1 MLSKGVHMKESKYNV
16 FVEHEGQHLI
26 FNSRTTATAALDKPA
41 MDILDEVRQG
51 AEVERTDLVKAM
63 EKAGFL
69 VDDCIDELQQLEVRY
84 NLGKYE
90 KTGLDLI
97 VAPTMSCN
105 FACPYCYED
114 PKSGIMSEE
123 IQDKIISLVED
134 FAKNGQKIKIT
145 WFGGEPLLAKN
156 VIYRMSEKFIEIC
169 ENNKVE
175 YDANI
180 ITNGYLMDEA
190 TVLKLKEY
198 RVTEVQITIDG
209 LPATH
214 NQKRRLKNNSGEPTF
229 DRIVENVMLAKKHG
243 IAPTVRINT
252 DKQIQRELKELVE
265 LMIEKGL
272 GEDLYLGY
280 LEGNTDSCKGYAA
293 NCISYEEFAKTYLD
307 YEKLLLSKN
316 IKPGYPLLHHTYCGA
331 DYLYSYVI
339 EPSGNMYKCWNEV
352 GIEKYSIGNI
362 GTCENYEQLI
372 KNPIQSC
379 TKFMTWSPFSFEKCR
394 ECSYLPICAGGCPY
408 NGQRAGE
415 PVCDRWKYV
424 LEDYIKLTCD
434 AS

>member
-1 MLSKGVHMKESKYNV
+1 MKESKYNV
-16 FVEHEGQHLI
+16 CVEHNGQHLM

-41 MDILDEVRQG
+41 MDILDAVRQG
-51 AEVERTDLVKAM
+51 AEVEETDLVKEM

-69 VDDCIDELQQLEVRY
+69 VDDFINELQQLEVRY

-97 VAPTMSCN
+97 VAPTMTCN
-105 FACPYCYED
+105 FACPYCYEA

-145 WFGGEPLLAKN
+145 WFGGEPLLAKD
-156 VIYRMSEKFIEIC
+156 VIYRMSERLIEIC
-169 ENNKVE
+169 EKNSVE
-175 YDANI
+175 YEANI
-180 ITNGYLMDEA
+180 ITNGYFMDEA
-190 TVLKLKEY
+190 TALKLKEY
-198 RVTEVQITIDG
+198 RVTEVQITLDG

-229 DRIVENVMLAKKHG
+229 DRIVENVIRAKKLG
-243 IAPTVRINT
+243 ISPAIRVNI
-252 DKQIQRELKELVE
+252 DKQTQSELEQLVE

-280 LEGNTDSCKGYAA
+280 LEGNTDSCKEYAA
-293 NCISYEEFAKTYLD
+293 NCLSHEEFAKTYVD

-316 IKPGYPLLHHTYCGA
+316 LKPGYPLLHHTYCGA

-339 EPSGNMYKCWNEV
+339 EPKGNMYKCWNEV
-352 GIEKYSIGNI
+352 GIEKYRIGNI
-362 GTCENYEQLI
+362 GTCEDYEKLI
-372 KNPIQSC
+372 KNPNQNYA
-379 TKFMTWSPFSFEKCR
+379 KFLTWSPFNFEKCR
-394 ECSYLPICAGGCPY
+394 ECSSLPICAGGCPY
-408 NGQRAGE
+408 NGHRAGE
-415 PVCDRWKYV
+415 PVCERWKYV
-424 LEDYIKLTCD
+424 LGDYIKLTCD

>member
-1 MLSKGVHMKESKYNV
+1 MKESKYNV
-16 FVEHEGQHLI
+16 CVEHNGQHLM

-41 MDILDEVRQG
+41 MEILDAVRQG
-51 AEVERTDLVKAM
+51 AEVEETDLARAM

-69 VDDCIDELQQLEVRY
+69 VDDCINELQQLEVRY
-84 NLGKYE
+84 NLGRYE

-97 VAPTMSCN
+97 VAPTMTCN
-105 FACPYCYED
+105 FTCPYCYES

-134 FAKNGQKIKIT
+134 FARNGQKIKIT
-145 WFGGEPLLAKN
+145 WFGGEPLLAKA
-156 VIYRMSEKFIEIC
+156 VIYRMSERLLEIC
-169 ENNKVE
+169 EKNKVE
-175 YDANI
+175 YEATV

-190 TVLKLKEY
+190 TVLKLKDY
-198 RVTEVQITIDG
+198 RVTEVQITLDG
-209 LPATH
+209 LPASH

-229 DRIVENVMLAKKHG
+229 DRIVENIIQAKKQG
-243 IAPTVRINT
+243 IAPAIRVNI
-252 DKQIQRELKELVE
+252 DKQTQTELKQLVE

-293 NCISYEEFAKTYLD
+293 NCLSHEEFAKTYLD
-307 YEKLLLSKN
+307 YEKLLLSRN
-316 IKPGYPLLHHTYCGA
+316 LKPGYPLLHHTYCGA

-339 EPSGNMYKCWNEV
+339 EPNGNMYKCWNEV
-352 GIEKYSIGNI
+352 GLDEYRIGNI

-372 KNPIQSC
+372 KNPNQNYA
-379 TKFMTWSPFSFEKCR
+379 KFLTWSPFSFEKCR
-394 ECSYLPICAGGCPY
+394 ACSFLPICAGGCQY
-408 NGQRAGE
+408 NGRRAGE
-415 PVCDRWKYV
+415 PVCERWKYV
-424 LEDYIKLTCD
+424 LGDYIKLTCD

>member
-1 MLSKGVHMKESKYNV
+1 MKESKYNV
-16 FVEHEGQHLI
+16 CVEHNGQHLM

-41 MDILDEVRQG
+41 MNILDAVRQG
-51 AEVERTDLVKAM
+51 AEVEETDLAKEM

-69 VDDCIDELQQLEVRY
+69 VDDFINELQQLEVRY

-90 KTGLDLI
+90 KTGLDLV
-97 VAPTMSCN
+97 VAPTMICN
-105 FACPYCYED
+105 FACPYCYEE

-123 IQDKIISLVED
+123 IQDKLISLGED
-134 FAKNGQKIKIT
+134 FARNGQKIKIT
-145 WFGGEPLLAKN
+145 WFGGEPLLAKD
-156 VIYRMSEKFIEIC
+156 VIYRMSERLIEIC
-169 ENNKVE
+169 EKNKVE
-175 YDANI
+175 YEANV

-198 RVTEVQITIDG
+198 RVTEVQITLDG

-229 DRIVENVMLAKKHG
+229 DRIVENLILAKKHG
-243 IAPTVRINT
+243 IAPAIRVNI
-252 DKQIQRELKELVE
+252 DKQTQSELKQLVE

-293 NCISYEEFAKTYLD
+293 NCLSHEEFAKTYVD

-316 IKPGYPLLHHTYCGA
+316 LKPGYPLLHHTYCGA

-339 EPSGNMYKCWNEV
+339 EPNGNMYKCWNEV
-352 GIEKYSIGNI
+352 GIEKHSIGNI
-362 GTCENYEQLI
+362 GTCEDYEQLI
-372 KNPIQSC
+372 KNPNQNYA
-379 TKFMTWSPFSFEKCR
+379 KFLTWSPFSFEKCR
-394 ECSYLPICAGGCPY
+394 ECSFLPICVGGCQY

-415 PVCDRWKYV
+415 PVCERWKYV
-424 LEDYIKLTCD
+424 LGDYIKLTCD